1 MSSALPDKINVI
13 FKPPTI
19 EALSSSPTRRQ
30 SVKDRIGQW
39 EMNSI
44 ESHSDAGSVYSMRS
58 GRSAGASLKSLSRK
72 FERKQLFNLVLH
84 IPMPDQ
90 SFQDYEVAV
99 DATYDPTKIARE
111 VCSQH
116 GLEFNAV
123 GTNIENQV
131 NRLVA
136 ETCLTHTESFNDE
149 LDRTRSIAIEAHSKQ
164 QRDNIELKKRL
175 VQAKKIIESYDRRL
189 EKTKEEGKKKS
200 TATGN
205 ADVVEA
211 PESLYT
217 ESEFLAAQLAAQLA
231 ATVERYELQM
241 ENDRMNAE
249 KEMKI
254 MVELAT
260 SNLTRAHLEEM
271 EELHQQLDT
280 AERDASLLELKHL
293 SEKKE
298 QQVYQK
304 TSESKDERST
314 RFEEFTEAATAE
326 DITITSSSR
335 L

>member
-1 MSSALPDKINVI
+1 DLKIICFGIRIAILSNPSTAKTRTMSSALPDKINVI

-136 ETCLTHTESFNDE
+136 ETCLTHT
-149 LDRTRSIAIEAHSKQ
+149 
-164 QRDNIELKKRL
+164 
-175 VQAKKIIESYDRRL
+175 
-189 EKTKEEGKKKS
+189 
-200 TATGN
+200 
-205 ADVVEA
+205 
-211 PESLYT
+211 
-217 ESEFLAAQLAAQLA
+217 
-231 ATVERYELQM
+231 
-241 ENDRMNAE
+241 
-249 KEMKI
+249 
-254 MVELAT
+254 
-260 SNLTRAHLEEM
+260 
-271 EELHQQLDT
+271 
-280 AERDASLLELKHL
+280 
-293 SEKKE
+293 
-298 QQVYQK
+298 
-304 TSESKDERST
+304 
-314 RFEEFTEAATAE
+314 
-326 DITITSSSR
+326 
-335 L
+335 